1 MRRTFQ
7 ELARAAGVADVVPRA
22 ISGHA
27 TEAMQRR
34 YSTARSHEV
43 EDDLARVIDIATAR
57 QSAA

>member
-7 ELARAAGVADVVPRA
+7 DLAHEADVVTRA

-34 YSTARSHEV
+34 YSTSRAHEFT
-43 EDDLARVIDIATAR
+43 DGLARVIDIVTAR
-57 QSAA
+57 RVAS